1 MHTPQPE
8 LGMVL
13 KGYPRISET
22 FISNEILLLEE
33 MGIKVRIISM
43 RQPRES
49 FSHESIKRIK
59 AEVIYLPE
67 SMLPHLHKLLYHN
80 LALFLSKP
88 VTYLQAFGYMLTR
101 FARTRK
107 SAAIKHLLQGG
118 YLVRVA
124 LPGANVAHLHAH
136 FAHSPTSVA
145 MYAGRL
151 SGLPVSFT
159 GHAKDVYTQNPERL
173 AEKVA
178 EAAFVV
184 TCTGHNKE
192 YLSHIS
198 NGTEILKVYHGID
211 LSLFTPG
218 EPRYAPK
225 APYRILSVAR
235 LTGKKGLPVVFR
247 ALALLKG
254 RGLDFRYELVG
265 EGEDREELGSLAH
278 SLGVGDRVKFLGAL
292 PHETVLDHYRRAD
305 AFVLGCQV
313 MKNGDRDGIPNV
325 LVEAMAMGV
334 PVAATTVSAIP
345 ELVDD
350 GETGLLAAPGDA
362 AGLAEALARI
372 LTDEGLRRRLIP
384 AAMDRVRT
392 DFDNRNHI
400 RELGRI
406 FMERAGNPPGVFG
419 NGANP

>member
-1 MHTPQPE
+1 
-8 LGMVL
+8 MVL

-33 MGIKVRIISM
+33 MGVKVRIISM
-43 RQPRES
+43 RHPREN
-49 FSHESIKRIK
+49 FSHESVKRIK
-59 AEVIYLPE
+59 ADVVYLPE
-67 SMLPHLHKLLYHN
+67 RILPHLHRLLYHN
-80 LALFLSKP
+80 LALFLTRP
-88 VTYLQAFGYMLTR
+88 VTYLKALGHMLR
-101 FARTRK
+101 RLPSSNGK
-107 SAAIKHLLQGG
+107 AAAVKHLLQGA
-118 YLVRVA
+118 YLVRAA

-159 GHAKDVYTQNPERL
+159 GHAKDVYTQAPGKL
-173 AEKVA
+173 AEKIA

-192 YLSHIS
+192 YLSQLS

-211 LSLFTPG
+211 LSLFSPG
-218 EPRYAPK
+218 EPRFAPK

-235 LTGKKGLPVVFR
+235 LTGKKGLPDVFR

-254 RGLDFRYELVG
+254 KGLDFRYELVG
-265 EGEDREELGSLAH
+265 EGEDRETLGGLAH
-278 SLGVGDRVKFLGAL
+278 SLGIGDRVKFLGSL
-292 PHETVLDHYRRAD
+292 PHEVVLDHYRSAD
-305 AFVLGCQV
+305 VFVLGCRV
-313 MKNGDRDGIPNV
+313 MENGDRDGIPNV

-334 PVAATTVSAIP
+334 PVVATTVSAIP

-362 AGLAEALARI
+362 AGLAGALARI
-372 LTDEGLRRRLIP
+372 LTDEALRRRLIP
-384 AAMDRVRT
+384 AALERVRT
-392 DFDNRNHI
+392 GFDNRDHI

-406 FMERAGNPPGVFG
+406 FLERAGNPPGIFG
-419 NGANP
+419 NGAKP